1 MLDPIALRLSHCR
14 SVLLSLFEISILTPP
29 ATAATSNIYLSK
41 LCLGWLF
48 ELPHFPRDLY
58 YDWLSQKFARNGSGR
73 SGHGGGS
80 SKRSPDDLV
89 VVSQDIL
96 YACCPYLEQ
105 IKALLSASA
114 RNSSGSGLCVKHIT
128 PTTAV
133 GSCEESA
140 YKKLQVK
147 SPGFLSGRSEAE
159 V

>member
-1 MLDPIALRLSHCR
+1 MLDPIALRLTHFKN
-14 SVLLSLFEISILTPP
+14 VLVSLFEISILAPS
-29 ATAATSNIYLSK
+29 ATKATGNIYLSK

-58 YDWLSQKFARNGSGR
+58 YDWLSQKFSRNTSGR
-73 SGHGGGS
+73 LEYGGGES
-80 SKRSPDDLV
+80 SKRLPDNLV
-89 VVSQDIL
+89 AVNQTVL

-105 IKALLSASA
+105 IKVLLSAST

-140 YKKLQVK
+140 YKKLQVR
-147 SPGFLSGRSEAE
+147 PTFFPRP
-159 V
+159 VRD